1 MDKKRK
7 AELLKKVIDSFWKL
21 TPIFTPAQLSENE
34 VTLEECRE
42 LVDDIAFTLENQG
55 LAYNGDYFFGLSYP
69 QVDRSKW
76 PGNIEEGDLVY
87 EPFTGG
93 ATFYKVKG
101 IRGDFV
107 GLIGKD
113 GSGDERELIM
123 TMDMIRARMAPYE
136 LDDSVEK

>member
-1 MDKKRK
+1 
-7 AELLKKVIDSFWKL
+7 
-21 TPIFTPAQLSENE
+21 
-34 VTLEECRE
+34 
-42 LVDDIAFTLENQG
+42 
-55 LAYNGDYFFGLSYP
+55 
-69 QVDRSKW
+69 
-76 PGNIEEGDLVY
+76 
-87 EPFTGG
+87 
-93 ATFYKVKG
+93 VKG